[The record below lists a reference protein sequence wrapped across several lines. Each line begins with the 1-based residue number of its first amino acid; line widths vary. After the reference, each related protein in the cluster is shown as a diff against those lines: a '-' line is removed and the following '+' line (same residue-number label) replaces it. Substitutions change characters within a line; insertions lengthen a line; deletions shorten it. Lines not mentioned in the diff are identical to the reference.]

1 MAGPWGVFR
10 RIGAADSAEDLSIV
24 RHHGPSSPRKAP
36 TMYRHHPSQRLP
48 ALHRAA
54 AAGSV
59 EWEELPTLPHVVLRR
74 HVPHASY
81 AIAHDM
87 VREAQAR
94 LREGPSL
101 APVGPVWT
109 ETLPAIFDPL
119 VPSAPLADTP
129 VDGLAAREIA
139 EPDVFRHFFG
149 AGAVR

>member
-1 MAGPWGVFR
+1 MGGACAAFP
-10 RIGAADSAEDLSIV
+10 RITHRDSAEDPDITSRPV
-24 RHHGPSSPRKAP
+24 EAP
-36 TMYRHHPSQRLP
+36 MKTRTASDRAL
-48 ALHRAA
+48 ALHRA

-59 EWEELPTLPHVVLRR
+59 EWEELPALPQLVLRR
-74 HVPHASY
+74 HVPQASY
-81 AIAHDM
+81 AIAHQM

-94 LREGPSL
+94 LREAPPS
-101 APVGPVWT
+101 APVWT
-109 ETLPAIFDPL
+109 ETMPAIFDPL

>member
-1 MAGPWGVFR
+1 MRTIP
-10 RIGAADSAEDLSIV
+10 
-24 RHHGPSSPRKAP
+24 PSHRA
-36 TMYRHHPSQRLP
+36 P
-48 ALHRAA
+48 ALHRA

-81 AIAHDM
+81 AIAHEM

-94 LREGPSL
+94 LREAPS
-101 APVGPVWT
+101 VTPVWT
-109 ETLPAIFDPL
+109 ETMPAIFDPL
-119 VPSAPLADTP
+119 VPSAPLADTA